1 MSSRNWLLRSVI
13 FGVLLASK
21 SSIPVNASEEA
32 VSSSARY
39 DFECIPLDSNGT
51 RFATRP
57 ITSTSTTT
65 QIAPPIFIW
74 ESPEFSSS
82 GYTPERR
89 CKEVTARLKA
99 AVSTVEGNPTNLR
112 LTIDSVNELPVL
124 CHVQSEESCDSSRV
138 IFTLNRKNRANPAS
152 VMAAMLKF
160 TTTGVGTGLVE

>member
-1 MSSRNWLLRSVI
+1 MSSRNWLLRFVI

-21 SSIPVNASEEA
+21 SSLPVKASDEA
-32 VSSSARY
+32 ASSSTEY
-39 DFECIPLDSNGT
+39 NFECVPLETNGT

-57 ITSTSTTT
+57 ITSTTT
-65 QIAPPIFIW
+65 QIAPPLFIW

-99 AVSTVEGNPTNLR
+99 AVSTVEGNPANLR
-112 LTIDSVNELPVL
+112 LTIGSVNELPVL
-124 CHVQSEESCDSSRV
+124 CHVQSNEICDSSRV
-138 IFTLNRKNRANPAS
+138 IFTLNRKNRANPAF
-152 VMAAMLKF
+152 VMATMLKF

>member
-1 MSSRNWLLRSVI
+1 MSSRNWLIKSVI
-13 FGVLLASK
+13 FGVLLTSK
-21 SSIPVNASEEA
+21 SSLPAKASGEA
-32 VSSSARY
+32 VSSSAKY

-57 ITSTSTTT
+57 ITSTTN
-65 QIAPPIFIW
+65 QIAPPLLIW

-99 AVSTVEGNPTNLR
+99 AVSTVEGNTTNLR
-112 LTIDSVNELPVL
+112 LTMGSVNELPVL

-152 VMAAMLKF
+152 VMATMLKF